1 MRWRGL
7 ALGMVL
13 TGAGLMGA
21 QAFPA
26 KSERIYWQCVT
37 FARSITGMNIHGD
50 AWTWWSQAKGH
61 YDQGLSPKIG
71 AVLVFKP
78 QGHMRRG
85 HVAVVT
91 QILTDRL
98 IQVTHANWSPINGHR
113 GQVEDSVN
121 VMDVSDKGDWSAVKV
136 WYNPQN
142 DLGTTVYSIYG
153 FIYPDGKSPQVP
165 KDIDTK
171 PIIIADATSKSATES
186 DDEAADSAVT
196 QTQAKPVVST
206 TQMAMNDDRV
216 TYNRLSAKLTIPTSL
231 SSDVALSSTSTDLIG
246 QVLARAESPKS
257 MSARSLA
264 FKTRNSLGLSTRLK
278 TDMVVDARSLK
289 AYARLGENG
298 LVFNS
303 PMIKTMERAAILRK
317 KAFKGAHDPVLA
329 QDDSLS
335 ALMAELSPES
345 FSVSR
350 GTSQ

>member
-1 MRWRGL
+1 
-7 ALGMVL
+7 
-13 TGAGLMGA
+13 
-21 QAFPA
+21 
-26 KSERIYWQCVT
+26 
-37 FARSITGMNIHGD
+37 
-50 AWTWWSQAKGH
+50 
-61 YDQGLSPKIG
+61 
-71 AVLVFKP
+71 
-78 QGHMRRG
+78 
-85 HVAVVT
+85 
-91 QILTDRL
+91 
-98 IQVTHANWSPINGHR
+98 
-113 GQVEDSVN
+113 
-121 VMDVSDKGDWSAVKV
+121 
-136 WYNPQN
+136 
-142 DLGTTVYSIYG
+142 
-153 FIYPDGKSPQVP
+153 
-165 KDIDTK
+165 
-171 PIIIADATSKSATES
+171 
-186 DDEAADSAVT
+186 
-196 QTQAKPVVST
+196 
-206 TQMAMNDDRV
+206 MNDDRV
-216 TYNRLSAKLTIPTSL
+216 TYYRLSAKLTIPTSL